1 MTQTKATFQREVN
14 FGPISREPYVHFR
27 IAFDGQPTTV
37 VFEGEDGDQ
46 RAQRFCDRFN
56 ATSLPLEDRLSDAVE
71 YAKAGG
77 PIRPSH
83 ENKL

>member
-1 MTQTKATFQREVN
+1 MAETKATFRREIY
-14 FGPISREPYVHFR
+14 FGPVSRQAYVHFR
-27 IAFDGQPTTV
+27 IAFDGQFTTI

-46 RAQRFCDRFN
+46 RAQLFCERFN
-56 ATSLPLEDRLSDAVE
+56 ASNLPLEDRLSDAVE